1 MSIKIDTTFNS
12 EENMWNVTLIGE
24 LDVSSAEIFKKSLNE
39 LVDEN
44 SQNIKIDLDKLEYI
58 DSTGL
63 GVMVGVLKRLKVNG
77 KGIYLNNPKSNV
89 RKILEITGLDKI
101 FNVEG

>member
-89 RKILEITGLDKI
+89 RKILEIAGLDKI

>member
-1 MSIKIDTTFNS
+1 MSIKIESSFNL
-12 EENMWNVTLIGE
+12 EENVWNVALIGE
-24 LDVSSAEIFKKSLNE
+24 LDVSSAEVFKK
-39 LVDEN
+39 

-101 FNVEG
+101 FNMEG

>member
-1 MSIKIDTTFNS
+1 MSITIDSDFNS
-12 EENMWNVTLIGE
+12 KENIWNVTLVGE
-24 LDVSSAEIFKKSLNE
+24 LDVSSADVFKETLNN

-44 SQNIKIDLDKLEYI
+44 PQNIKIDLEKLDYI

-63 GVMVGVLKRLKVNG
+63 GVMVGVLKRLKVND

-101 FNVEG
+101 FNMEG

>member
-1 MSIKIDTTFNS
+1 MSIKIDSAFNS
-12 EENMWNVTLIGE
+12 VENMWNVSIAGE
-24 LDVSSAEIFKKSLNE
+24 LDVSSAENFKKVLNG

-44 SQNIKIDLDKLEYI
+44 SENIKINLENLDYI

-63 GVMVGVLKRLKVNG
+63 GVMVGVLKRLKVNS
-77 KGIYLNNPKSNV
+77 KGIYLSNPKSNV

-101 FNVEG
+101 FNMEG

>member
-1 MSIKIDTTFNS
+1 MSITIDSDFNS
-12 EENMWNVTLIGE
+12 KENIWNVTLVGE
-24 LDVSSAEIFKKSLNE
+24 LDVSSADVFKETLNN

-44 SQNIKIDLDKLEYI
+44 PQNIKIDLEKLDYI

-63 GVMVGVLKRLKVNG
+63 GVMVGVLKRLKVND

-89 RKILEITGLDKI
+89 RKVLEITGLDKI
-101 FNVEG
+101 FNMEG

>member
-1 MSIKIDTTFNS
+1 MSIKIDSDFDS
-12 EENMWNVTLIGE
+12 KEKIWNVALIGE
-24 LDVSSAEIFKKSLNE
+24 LDVSSANLFKETLNN

-44 SQNIKIDLDKLEYI
+44 LENIKIDLDKLEYI

-63 GVMVGVLKRLKVNG
+63 GVMVGVLKRLKVND

>member
-1 MSIKIDTTFNS
+1 MSIKIDTTFNP